1 MEKVFF
7 HISGPSLNWLSM
19 KTLPNSLA
27 LSNVNYFLIRLKAWS
42 FYWAVRHRFSICFL
56 KFKAVSIVI
65 LSNST
70 LSGSL
75 TVIDRIFRLYSK
87 QFFFPSILNW
97 NFPGFAL
104 SELIMKKILISCSNL
119 LRIKARLLPWVYK
132 VLPSGILQMFDFS
145 TTRKMSLI
153 KILKFREWHWPNHY
167 MQNQFSSSVYGNLDN
182 HLLTVNFL

>member
-75 TVIDRIFRLYSK
+75 TVIDRMFRLNSK
-87 QFFFPSILNW
+87 QFFFPSILTW

-104 SELIMKKILISCSNL
+104 SELILNQWRRFSYHVQTYSE
-119 LRIKARLLPWVYK
+119 LRQGCCHGNTKCYHPGYYK
-132 VLPSGILQMFDFS
+132 C
-145 TTRKMSLI
+145 
-153 KILKFREWHWPNHY
+153 
-167 MQNQFSSSVYGNLDN
+167 
-182 HLLTVNFL
+182 LTFQRQEKCH